1 MNWDF
6 LIGTLVII
14 GIVLIVWAKVSK
26 QTVKDVILDIV
37 DLFKGGGEEIEERAE
52 EVIIQE

>member
-37 DLFKGGGEEIEERAE
+37 DLFKGGEEEIEERAE

>member
-6 LIGTLVII
+6 IIGTVVIV
-14 GIVLIVWAKVSK
+14 GLILIIWAKVSK
-26 QTVKDVILDIV
+26 QTIKDVILDIK
-37 DLFKGGGEEIEERAE
+37 DMLTNSGEEIEERAE

>member
-26 QTVKDVILDIV
+26 QTVKDVIMDIV
-37 DLFKGGGEEIEERAE
+37 DLLRGGGEEIEERAE